1 MLRELYSKIWNKT
14 FAEMVWDYNSYHGH
28 QVSISMK
35 KERETIHLSEGM
47 IYKYLNLAKE
57 SDWLLRV
64 ALRVDSRTLESNKCW
79 HFVWKQ
85 RQSIIKCTF
94 VTCWKIELTSALT
107 IYQLERGT
115 RTQAWSLI
123 SGYYKVAGINSLPRV
138 GLRLAPCLWV
148 CVLPSAQDSL
158 PQ

>member
-1 MLRELYSKIWNKT
+1 MLRELYSKIWNKP

-85 RQSIIKCTF
+85 SQSIIKCIFCNLLKDRTNISTDDMPIGKRDSHTGLEF
-94 VTCWKIELTSALT
+94 DFWILQSGGNKFTS
-107 IYQLERGT
+107 
-115 RTQAWSLI
+115 
-123 SGYYKVAGINSLPRV
+123 
-138 GLRLAPCLWV
+138 
-148 CVLPSAQDSL
+148 
-158 PQ
+158 